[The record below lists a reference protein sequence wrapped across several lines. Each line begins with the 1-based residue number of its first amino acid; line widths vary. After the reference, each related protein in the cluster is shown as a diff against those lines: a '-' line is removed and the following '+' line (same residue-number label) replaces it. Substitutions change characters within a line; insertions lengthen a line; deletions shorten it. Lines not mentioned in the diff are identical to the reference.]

1 MIPHTLTMISRVRE
15 NSEVLMKF
23 TQIVMDFTR
32 LSWEYHVTNCLT
44 HMICGLNSGE
54 QSHPRLK
61 WVASWSHELWALYP
75 CIKWQVQVILFDT
88 VLLKCAQQKCFCTH
102 TIIIKITIIICIY
115 IYIFMHNHMHNI
127 YIYVFHS
134 SLCRH
139 HWLIDWWIHW
149 SNNTVFFRVFPL
161 QPN

>member
-1 MIPHTLTMISRVRE
+1 
-15 NSEVLMKF
+15 
-23 TQIVMDFTR
+23 MDFTR
-32 LSWEYHVTNCLT
+32 LSWEYHGTNWLT

-127 YIYVFHS
+127 YICVSQF
-134 SLCRH
+134 SLSAS
-139 HWLIDWWIHW
+139 LIDRLMD
-149 SNNTVFFRVFPL
+149 SLVEQYRVFPCVSSSAQL
-161 QPN
+161 MLEITKQAALFHNPCLRYAWAAVAG